1 MSALTGLKF
10 VSAKRP
16 LQAPPI
22 VQRRNKLSHA
32 LWEQLELAR
41 AHAEGRTFT
50 PTRSRTV
57 KDKDTGLTTTMDM
70 PKRVKQWWFV
80 ADNGKVCFQLRY
92 GNKVMD
98 FKKGMN
104 SVEVASANELLT
116 VIQTL
121 QKAVDTGELDTQ
133 IEVASASVRDRFN
146 K

>member
-41 AHAEGRTFT
+41 AHAESRTFS

-57 KDKDTGLTTTMDM
+57 KDKETGLTTTMDI

-92 GNKVMD
+92 GNKVME

-104 SVEVASANELLT
+104 SIEVASGEELLT
-116 VIQTL
+116 VIQSV
-121 QKAVDTGELDTQ
+121 QKAIDSGELDSQ
-133 IEVASASVRDRFN
+133 IETVSASVRDRF
-146 K
+146 KK